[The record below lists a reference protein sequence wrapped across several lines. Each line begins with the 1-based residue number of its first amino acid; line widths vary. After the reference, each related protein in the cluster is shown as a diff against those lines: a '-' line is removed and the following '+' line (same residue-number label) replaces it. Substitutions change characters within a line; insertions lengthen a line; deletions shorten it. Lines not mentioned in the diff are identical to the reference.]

1 MPSDPVPRLE
11 LPAPVAEGPLRSST
25 VDELADVMR
34 GRRTLVLTG
43 AGIST
48 DSGIPDYRGD
58 GRSARTSVP
67 ITHREFMDDPEA
79 RRRYWARSQAGYRHV
94 GTVDPND
101 GHRSVTALQQAGLV
115 AGVVTQNVDRLHQQ
129 AGTVDVVDLHGRI
142 DRVICTNCG
151 TRSPRDELAERLAEA
166 NPQYDA
172 LLDVVS
178 TPFQPDG
185 DADVAAQLFET
196 FTVVDCLVCGGLL
209 KPDVVFF
216 GESMPRE
223 RRDHASALLRD
234 ADGILVLGSSLAVMS
249 GYRLVLQADRAG
261 QAVSILTRG
270 PSRADHLADV
280 RIDAPLTPTLHA
292 LIDAIGA

>member
-11 LPAPVAEGPLRSST
+11 LPQPVGEGPVRRASLGEL
-25 VDELADVMR
+25 VDVVR

-67 ITHREFMDDPEA
+67 ITYREFMGDPEA

-101 GHRSVTALQQAGLV
+101 GHRAVTRLQKAGVV

-129 AGTVDVVDLHGRI
+129 AGTVDVIDLHGRI
-142 DRVICTNCG
+142 DRVICTSCG
-151 TRSPRDELAERLAEA
+151 TRTPREELAERLAAA
-166 NPQYDA
+166 NPDYDA

-185 DADVAAQLFET
+185 DADVAEQLFES

-223 RRDHASALLRD
+223 RRDRASTLLRD

-249 GYRLVLQADRAG
+249 GYRLVLQASKDG
-261 QAVSILTRG
+261 QPVSILTRG

-280 RIDAPLTPTLHA
+280 RLDAPLTPTLRA
-292 LIDAIGA
+292 LVDAIGA